1 MRRLAGTLVL
11 ASALLPSLAARAGA
25 SLLVD
30 DAGTTPDGRCQLES
44 WLRLTPTDA
53 ADASAVPAC
62 ALGGVEYSLGGSVGA
77 TAAAPAELSFGLKH
91 TLRDVGDATPG
102 FAVSVGSAWS
112 GHAGVPDAVI
122 ANLIASVPVPGLGL
136 VHLNAGWSAA
146 RGRAPAPTFGAG
158 LEHPLGSHW
167 LLLAEGYAQRGAG
180 PTWQAGLRRMLG
192 RSVTADLLMGA
203 DSHGRWLTLGL
214 NYSPGEG

>member
-30 DAGTTPDGRCQLES
+30 DAGTTPDGHCQLES
-44 WLRLTPTDA
+44 WLRLAPTAA

-62 ALGGVEYSLGGSVGA
+62 ALGGVEYSLGGSVVS
-77 TAAAPAELSFGLKH
+77 TAATPAELSFVLKH

-112 GHAGVPDAVI
+112 GHAGAPGAAVV
-122 ANLIASVPVPGLGL
+122 NLIASVPVPGLGL
-136 VHLNAGWSAA
+136 VHLNTGWSAA
-146 RGRAPAPTFGAG
+146 RGHAPAPTFGTG
-158 LEHPLGSHW
+158 LEHPLGPHW
-167 LLLAEGYAQRGAG
+167 LLLAEGYAQRGNG

-192 RSVTADLLMGA
+192 RSVTADLLMGT
-203 DSHGRWLTLGL
+203 DPHGRWLTLGL